1 MSQKTAIDLGVARV
15 STSSHVPRH
24 PVNARALRRG
34 VAQLWDP
41 PVDRL
46 RHAAQLV
53 RVGLAL
59 LAQPAVRQP
68 LVEGLRLARVA
79 APDGLA
85 HAATPARGVLLSS
98 CPPILCSTLLGWHW
112 LRCTRVVPSTLPA
125 VMLLRRT
132 PSCGLHLMPLP
143 LGHAVDY

>member
-1 MSQKTAIDLGVARV
+1 MSHKTAIDLGVARV

-68 LVEGLRLARVA
+68 LVEGLRLHELLVPPPQQRIQIVRRVQLA
-79 APDGLA
+79 ELPQHLRFVAPLEGHHGSFTAHEYFWQGAPCTGLA
-85 HAATPARGVLLSS
+85 FACSGAPVLGQRSS
-98 CPPILCSTLLGWHW
+98 
-112 LRCTRVVPSTLPA
+112 
-125 VMLLRRT
+125 
-132 PSCGLHLMPLP
+132 
-143 LGHAVDY
+143 